1 MSKAQ
6 KRKGGK
12 GWLNLK
18 GGAPRPVFRP
28 SHDLLSLDYRRYS
41 QEALEYEADNIN
53 WKSFELFVLVYKP
66 SSVRIDPRKRLRET
80 SLAAP
85 ATIFGLWR
93 RDTHDFHPWFS
104 ARFRREKK
112 KWIKKLQEM
121 PGKIAHVK

>member
-12 GWLNLK
+12 GRLNLK

-93 RDTHDFHPWFS
+93 RDTFFTHDFLQDS
-104 ARFRREKK
+104 GAKKK